1 MSSIVNLNTLLA
13 LQLASN
19 SSKKSRGEP
28 DSEQHV
34 GESSVGTLDDDNT
47 GDATDVNKD
56 GENDWENH
64 PNYSHYDNQEE
75 EYNYDDD
82 DEFF

>member
-1 MSSIVNLNTLLA
+1 M
-13 LQLASN
+13 QLASN
-19 SSKKSRGEP
+19 SSKSRGEP

-34 GESSVGTLDDDNT
+34 GESSVGTLKDNNT

-56 GENDWENH
+56 GENDWETYS
-64 PNYSHYDNQEE
+64 NYSHYDNQGE
-75 EYNYDDD
+75 EYNYYVDD